1 MAKFHVLVEWP
12 DPKEQPWLILIEAS
26 TGANARIVVE
36 ESEEIRDGGGRVV
49 QVEEAP

>member
-12 DPKEQPWLILIEAS
+12 DPNEQPWLILIEATS
-26 TGANARIVVE
+26 EENARIVVE
-36 ESEEIRDGGGRVV
+36 ESEEIREGSGRVV

>member
-26 TGANARIVVE
+26 SEDNARIIVQ
-36 ESEEIRDGGGRVV
+36 ESEEIREGNGQVV